1 MRRRALIYL
10 TTALVAT
17 GVVAGIAS
25 GADSVQTIQSGGIS
39 QIKVKTGAGPLTVGD
54 PAHPVT
60 GWIPIPGASATI
72 SVPTGK
78 QAVFIARLS
87 AHTLCQYRY
96 DCDVRIT
103 VNGTPMQ
110 PDNGQFDA
118 TANYDGA
125 DLFAS
130 ANDDVWQ
137 NHVRTMIRAA
147 GPYPA
152 GKYTVRAEAYLFAPG
167 DVQTA
172 VLELRNWQ
180 FEVERANS

>member
-1 MRRRALIYL
+1 MRRRALTYL
-10 TTALVAT
+10 TAALIAT
-17 GVVAGIAS
+17 GLVAGIAS
-25 GADSVQTIQSGGIS
+25 GADSVQTIQSGGVG
-39 QIKVKTGAGPLTVGD
+39 QVKVKTGAGPLTIGD
-54 PAHPVT
+54 PAHAVS
-60 GWIPIPGASATI
+60 GWIPITGASETI

-103 VNGTPMQ
+103 VNRTAMQ

-130 ANDDVWQ
+130 ANDDLYQ
-137 NHVRTMIRAA
+137 THLRTMIRAA

-152 GKYTVRAEAYLFAPG
+152 GKYTIRAETYLFAPG
-167 DVQTA
+167 DAQTA

>member
-1 MRRRALIYL
+1 VRRLGL
-10 TTALVAT
+10 VFFTTALIAA
-17 GVVAGIAS
+17 GLVAGIAS

-39 QIKVKTGAGPLTVGD
+39 QIKIKTGTGPLTIGD

-60 GWIPIPGASATI
+60 GWIPITGASETI
-72 SVPTGK
+72 TVPTGK
-78 QAVFIARLS
+78 QAMFIARLS

-103 VNGTPMQ
+103 VNGTAMQ

-130 ANDDVWQ
+130 ANDDLYQ
-137 NHVRTMIRAA
+137 NHMRTMIRAA

-152 GKYTVRAEAYLFAPG
+152 GKYTIRAETYLFAPG
-167 DVQTA
+167 DAQTA

-180 FEVERANS
+180 FEAERANS

>member
-1 MRRRALIYL
+1 MRRRALTYL
-10 TTALVAT
+10 TAALIAT
-17 GVVAGIAS
+17 GLVAGIAS
-25 GADSVQTIQSGGIS
+25 GADSVQTIQSGGVGQVKI
-39 QIKVKTGAGPLTVGD
+39 KTGAGPLTIGD
-54 PAHPVT
+54 PAHAVS
-60 GWIPIPGASATI
+60 GWIPITGASETI

-103 VNGTPMQ
+103 VNRTAMQ

-130 ANDDVWQ
+130 ANDDLYQ
-137 NHVRTMIRAA
+137 THLRTMIRAA

-152 GKYTVRAEAYLFAPG
+152 GKYTIRAETYLFAPG
-167 DVQTA
+167 DAQTA

>member
-1 MRRRALIYL
+1 MRRRALTYL
-10 TTALVAT
+10 TAALIAT
-17 GVVAGIAS
+17 GLVAGIAS
-25 GADSVQTIQSGGIS
+25 GADSVQTIQSGGVG
-39 QIKVKTGAGPLTVGD
+39 QVKIKTVS
-54 PAHPVT
+54 
-60 GWIPIPGASATI
+60 GWIPITGASETI

-103 VNGTPMQ
+103 VNRTAMQ

-130 ANDDVWQ
+130 ANDDLYQ
-137 NHVRTMIRAA
+137 THLRTMIRAA

-152 GKYTVRAEAYLFAPG
+152 GKYTIRAETYLFAPG
-167 DVQTA
+167 DAQTA

>member
-1 MRRRALIYL
+1 MRRRALTYL
-10 TTALVAT
+10 TAALIAT
-17 GVVAGIAS
+17 GLVAGIAS
-25 GADSVQTIQSGGIS
+25 GADSVQTIQSGGVGQVKI
-39 QIKVKTGAGPLTVGD
+39 KTGAGPLTIGD
-54 PAHPVT
+54 PAHAVS
-60 GWIPIPGASATI
+60 GWIPITGASETI

-103 VNGTPMQ
+103 VNRTAMQ

-130 ANDDVWQ
+130 ANDDL
-137 NHVRTMIRAA
+137 
-147 GPYPA
+147 Y
-152 GKYTVRAEAYLFAPG
+152 
-167 DVQTA
+167 
-172 VLELRNWQ
+172 
-180 FEVERANS
+180 